1 MKIQDFFTRQYLF
14 DINSAFISPAQK
26 LMLFGG
32 AVLVLVAVA
41 LKIAA
46 RVAPTQVDSKYR
58 SKFYNLFLTTGLLSL
73 FWYLCRF
80 ENVMFFG
87 SRFVAF
93 SILLIGIIWLVAILV
108 SMIKKYGME
117 KQTYEKEQV
126 KLKYLPK

>member
-1 MKIQDFFTRQYLF
+1 MKIQDFFTTQYLF
-14 DINSAFISPAQK
+14 DINNAYISPAQK

-46 RVAPTQVDSKYR
+46 RVAPTPVDSKYR
-58 SKFYNLFLTTGLLSL
+58 SKFYNLFLTIGLLSL

-87 SRFVAF
+87 SRFAAF
-93 SILLIGIIWLVAILV
+93 SILLIGIIWLGAILV
-108 SMIKKYGME
+108 SMIKKYGTE

>member
-14 DINSAFISPAQK
+14 DINNAFVSPAQK

-46 RVAPTQVDSKYR
+46 MVAPTPIDSKYR
-58 SKFYNLFLTTGLLSL
+58 QKFYNLFLTIGLLSL
-73 FWYLCRF
+73 LWYLCRF

-93 SILLIGIIWLVAILV
+93 AILLLGAVWLVMILV
-108 SMIKKYGME
+108 SMIRKYGSE
-117 KQTYEKEQV
+117 KQSFEKEQI